1 MIGFVLNDA
10 RRVTVGRHRELF
22 SVTIEGLDANI
33 GRSRHLPSNIWN
45 TETAFP
51 VFLGRTPHLGNFW
64 IDNHD
69 GWHCSLV
76 VVDTGHKQ
84 SDALMHLRTGQ
95 SDSLAIVHGVKHV
108 IDEPL
113 NSWGRDLVDF
123 ERTSAL
129 AQHGMPHAR
138 DLQDGHE
145 FGLYVSVTESQGEDN
160 RHVPSPNFTPMQPHE
175 HGSAYRY
182 CPACAQRLESRQLK
196 MGDRKRLVCVGCG
209 NILYLDPKVAV
220 GTIIAMPDTRIVMVR
235 RAIEPGYGLWV
246 FPGGYVDRG
255 EVVSTAA
262 IREAREEAGIN
273 IRLDGLV
280 SIYSYPDRPPVIIV
294 YAATAITADLRHDD
308 ESLEIATFSESEIPW
323 EELAF
328 RSTREALRDYFHGVI
343 HPHCC

>member
-1 MIGFVLNDA
+1 MVRFVLNDA
-10 RRVTVGRHRELF
+10 RRETVGRHRDLF
-22 SVTIEGLDANI
+22 SVTIEGLDVNL
-33 GRSRHLPSNIWN
+33 GCSRHLSPDIWN
-45 TETAFP
+45 TKTSFP
-51 VFLGRTPHLGNFW
+51 IFLGRIPHLGDFW

-69 GWHCSLV
+69 GWHYSLV
-76 VVDTGHKQ
+76 VVDAGHKQ
-84 SDALMHLRTGQ
+84 PNTFMHLRPGQ
-95 SDSLAIVHGVKHV
+95 SDPLAIVHGVKHV

-113 NSWGRDLVDF
+113 NSRGQDLVDF
-123 ERTSAL
+123 KRTRAL

-145 FGLYVSVTESQGEDN
+145 SGLYVSVTKSRGEDN
-160 RHVPSPNFTPMQPHE
+160 GRVPSPNFTPMQPHE
-175 HGSAYRY
+175 HDGAYRY
-182 CPACAQRLESRQLK
+182 CPACAQRLESKQLK
-196 MGDRKRLVCVGCG
+196 IGDRKRLVCVGCG

-220 GTIIAMPDTRIVMVR
+220 GTIIAMADTRIVMVR

-262 IREAREEAGIN
+262 VREAREEAGID
-273 IRLDGLV
+273 IRLNGLV

-308 ESLEIATFSESEIPW
+308 ESLELATFSESEIPW
-323 EELAF
+323 NNLAF
-328 RSTREALRDYFHGVI
+328 RSTREALRDYYDGVL